1 MYPEGFEPTSARPN
15 GVQPGGQ
22 NRNLQFYPRPNCVQP
37 GKPVRMALA
46 GRALNYKNFVYPEGF
61 EPTSAEPESA
71 ILSIELWVQS
81 VKEID

>member
-1 MYPEGFEPTSARPN
+1 MCTQRDSNPH
-15 GVQPGGQ
+15 Q
-22 NRNLQFYPRPNCVQP
+22 
-37 GKPVRMALA
+37 PVRTALAGRAEPESAILSPSELRSA

-81 VKEID
+81 VKKKDYL